1 MEVSN
6 RNQVEKKS
14 KLTLLNKLHT
24 ALTLEALP
32 LLLTIQWFV
41 GSKTLSSR
49 EFGWGELSLHLTI
62 HCHMI
67 LREWETAKA
76 EPANDFLYN
85 ILPEK
90 VCIILSW
97 LELWYCNPFFIGGI
111 MVDVNFLHTNWQT
124 KLIKYQTTYTMRAEK
139 CILSEWI
146 IYLREQFEVSFEQNI
161 EKRNKVCIITFPMTM
176 VRKTRENMHS
186 ESRVLYYY
194 Q

>member
-1 MEVSN
+1 MEASN

-97 LELWYCNPFFIGGI
+97 LELWYCNPFFSGDVSWWMLIFLKPIGKQNLLNI
-111 MVDVNFLHTNWQT
+111 KQHTLCMQ
-124 KLIKYQTTYTMRAEK
+124 
-139 CILSEWI
+139 SSVH
-146 IYLREQFEVSFEQNI
+146 YLNESFICGNNLRYVSNRI
-161 EKRNKVCIITFPMTM
+161 
-176 VRKTRENMHS
+176 
-186 ESRVLYYY
+186 
-194 Q
+194 